1 MVETGNSSPPN
12 QLVKTY
18 TSATAIERVKVK
30 IIKYVIEL
38 INKPTSIMPCQRHGK
53 VDWSAEYNGISK
65 TQSNFTCTIDSTS

>member
-53 VDWSAEYNGISK
+53 VD
-65 TQSNFTCTIDSTS
+65 